1 MYFKPSVDGNSFA
14 SDLVKQID
22 DLNKG
27 KYLDEEIQ
35 NNAKTNFCIGV
46 SGYPEKHIEAP
57 SFDSDIHFLKKK
69 IDAGAHYIVTQMFF
83 DNQKFFDFQKKC
95 LENEINVPIIPGLK
109 PISTKKQLNVLPQR
123 FYVDL
128 PDDLIKSVIK
138 CKNNDQIRQVGI
150 EWCIEQSKELKK
162 AGVPF
167 LHYYTM
173 GRSDNI
179 KSIAESVF

>member
-1 MYFKPSVDGNSFA
+1 MSTIFLASSTSWCINSSIPFTKEWVIL
-14 SDLVKQID
+14 SCKS
-22 DLNKG
+22 
-27 KYLDEEIQ
+27 
-35 NNAKTNFCIGV
+35 NF
-46 SGYPEKHIEAP
+46 
-57 SFDSDIHFLKKK
+57 L
-69 IDAGAHYIVTQMFF
+69 
-83 DNQKFFDFQKKC
+83 
-95 LENEINVPIIPGLK
+95 IIPGLK